1 MANTPTI
8 IKGQLTFVGAITGQ
22 VSVQAQPVAGNN
34 LLFNLPNTVPNPNQ
48 VISVVSVVGSTV
60 TLGFTPPFP
69 TTWSFSQITGT
80 IATSQLASREGNGSK
95 VQTTNQGL
103 TVAGDVVT
111 YDGSGNIQD
120 SGVALALLLAGAAPS
135 PVTPHLGSAA
145 QYALLG
151 TTITN
156 SDGAG
161 TVISGGNINGTTIT
175 PAGWTLTP
183 PTSVSSPVSSQA
195 LTDLNTAI
203 TYFGGLTSTAITTAD
218 LGTQGNGSAANV
230 FNAGVYKSGSSIN
243 IATSI
248 VLDGQDNPNAM
259 FVFIATAS
267 TVTQESGTS
276 ITLINGAQAANVV
289 WVVGSSWTSITPSTT
304 VGNILAV
311 ASITLGG
318 GTLQGRALAAAAITL
333 AAAGTI
339 VSAPPAAPPM
349 AQTFTP
355 VVGGSP
361 AGPIEFLTGYN
372 ATTGLFSAATPPYP
386 VASVN
391 GQTGVVVLTAG
402 SVGADASG
410 AAAAAQSAAQA
421 FATAADTTV
430 LTTAEAFAT
439 TGDGTTLTAA
449 EAFATAAVLVETD
462 RAEAVEATIAA
473 SVPVLYDG
481 AGNPAAEA
489 SGSPASNGDNHIASG
504 AATLVVDGSP
514 PNSSVTVT
522 MTGASAFANN
532 YYVYLTY
539 LGVPINPGH
548 LYYIPISGSSF
559 TIYSDNG
566 ADVSTVAWT
575 AVGY

>member
-410 AAAAAQSAAQA
+410 AAAA
-421 FATAADTTV
+421 
-430 LTTAEAFAT
+430 
-439 TGDGTTLTAA
+439 
-449 EAFATAAVLVETD
+449 VLVETD